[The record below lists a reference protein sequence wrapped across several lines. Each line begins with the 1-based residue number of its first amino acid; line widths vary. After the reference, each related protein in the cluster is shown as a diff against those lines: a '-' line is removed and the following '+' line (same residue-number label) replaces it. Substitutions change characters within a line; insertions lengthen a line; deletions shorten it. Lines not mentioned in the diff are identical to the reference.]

1 MDGIQSTA
9 RSNAI
14 AQYRAI
20 SQLGAEEKSDGTK
33 ASDATQQTDVPKEP
47 LPGILSTFDDMTH
60 LLKRLSP
67 DEVDTS
73 NWGTVDKNDLSFYRL
88 KMTPKQV
95 YMAAKYASNNT
106 SILTPDAV
114 GAAEGIKKVL
124 AEVENVIGRFY
135 DGDLSVETL
144 QQEYERLAKCYANV
158 LKEHDYPNKLVARSY
173 QAEYASDEVFYDE
186 FRRITLDVAVKRNNG
201 EGKQYI
207 TGEINVFRNVRYYN
221 SDYYYKSETVI
232 SAITE
237 RAFEMVDKHENK
249 LDGYEFKVPDYK
261 GKNMNRYYNFNS
273 AWDSNAGLS
282 AQYIVDYDKAPP
294 KNFQWFYQTG
304 GESPTDGTIRAVLI
318 EEKPF
323 NGFDLKDPLTARMWA
338 KYHDE
343 NGNEHF
349 AFNDFR
355 YNGSDDLR
363 TVSSLMKFSAKA
375 GSGYSEVNSFLDNFR
390 VHSYWENNP
399 LKCGGFRASI

>member
-47 LPGILSTFDDMTH
+47 LPGILSTFGDMTH
-60 LLKRLSP
+60 MLKRLSP
-67 DEVDTS
+67 EDVDTS
-73 NWGTVDKNDLSFYRL
+73 NFGTVDKNDLSYYRQR
-88 KMTPKQV
+88 MTPQGV
-95 YMAAKYASNNT
+95 YMAAKRSSHIT
-106 SILTPDAV
+106 SILAPDAV

-158 LKEHDYPNKLVARSY
+158 LKEHDYPDKLTARSD

-207 TGEINVFRNVRYYN
+207 TGEINVFRNVRCYN

-232 SAITE
+232 TAITE

-261 GKNMNRYYNFNS
+261 GKSMNRYYNFNS

-282 AQYIVDYDKAPP
+282 AQYIADYDKAPP

-349 AFNDFR
+349 TFNDFR
-355 YNGSDDLR
+355 YTGSDDLR
-363 TVSSLMKFSAKA
+363 IVSSLMKFSAKA

-399 LKCGGFRASI
+399 LRCGGFRASI